1 MKKIAPYIIL
11 FILAMVVWEAMVI
24 DTHDMHFVFGDEEL
38 DGPLGA
44 LLGLA
49 LAGGGMLI
57 GFVVLVLVGIVLTVV
72 FASVGVLLMVGLAV
86 GAVVLAL
93 AISPLLLPILI
104 PLAIFWYF
112 ANRSKKNRMK
122 AEQQQQQQL
131 AA

>member
-1 MKKIAPYIIL
+1 MKKIAPYVIL
-11 FILAMVVWEAMVI
+11 FILAMVVWEALVI
-24 DTHDMHFVFGDEEL
+24 DPHDMHFVFGDEEV

-49 LAGGGMLI
+49 LAGGGLVI

-72 FASVGVLLMVGLAV
+72 FASVGVLLMVGLVV

-104 PLAIFWYF
+104 PLAILWYF
-112 ANRSKKNRMK
+112 ANRSKKARVK
-122 AEQQQQQQL
+122 IEQQQV

>member
-11 FILAMVVWEAMVI
+11 FILAMVVWEAMMI
-24 DTHDMHFVFGDEEL
+24 DTHDMHFVFGDEEM

-122 AEQQQQQQL
+122 AEQQQL